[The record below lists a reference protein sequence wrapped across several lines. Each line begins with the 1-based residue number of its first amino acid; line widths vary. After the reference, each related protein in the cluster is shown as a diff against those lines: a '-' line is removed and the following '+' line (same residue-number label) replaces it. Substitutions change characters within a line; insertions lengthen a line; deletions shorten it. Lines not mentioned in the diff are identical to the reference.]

1 MPQTNILN
9 KKRGNLHSRLLKK
22 SSAIDALLCSLDNMN
37 KVRDELH
44 LFDDQFKMVLEVH
57 EECHQLLKHQFR

>member
-9 KKRGNLHSRLLKK
+9 KKRGSLHSRLLKK
-22 SSAIDALLCSLDNMN
+22 SSAIDALLCSLDNMK
-37 KVRDELH
+37 KVRDE